1 FEPMPFWYLPGVFLP
16 GMLFWAIVCYVA
28 VERPGIALGK
38 RLARREPVWPRGLGG
53 NRQPGDNPA

>member
-1 FEPMPFWYLPGVFLP
+1 VFLP

-38 RLARREPVWPRGLGG
+38 RLARREPVWPCGLGG
-53 NRQPGDNPA
+53 NRKPGDNPA